1 MSGRSPLETVGVAMA
16 VGAMVGVGLLW
27 GVGMLVA
34 SILGSTLPGGGDGV
48 AAIVQSFPDVGAAWE
63 PAIPSG
69 PIWATALVVS
79 AVFAPL
85 VWRVVR
91 SGSLRDE
98 GSQWATT
105 ADLSRAGLLMVDAPL
120 PHAAAEEPQ

>member
-1 MSGRSPLETVGVAMA
+1 MTGSSPLETVGVAIA
-16 VGAMVGVGLLW
+16 VAAMIGVGLLW
-27 GVGMLVA
+27 GIGMLVA
-34 SILGSTLPGGGDGV
+34 SILGSTLPGGGQGV
-48 AAIVQSFPDVGAAWE
+48 AAIVQSFPDIGAAWV

-69 PIWATALVVS
+69 LIWATALVVW

-91 SGSLRDE
+91 PGSLRDE

-105 ADLSRAGLLMVDAPL
+105 ADLRRAGLLMVDAPL
-120 PHAAAEEPQ
+120 PHAAPEEPQ

>member
-1 MSGRSPLETVGVAMA
+1 MA
-16 VGAMVGVGLLW
+16 VAAMVGVGLVW

-34 SILGSTLPGGGDGV
+34 SILGSTLPGGAEGV
-48 AAIVQSFPDVGAAWE
+48 AAIVQSFPDIGAAWE

-69 PIWATALVVS
+69 LIWATILVVS

-85 VWRVVR
+85 VWRMIR
-91 SGSLRDE
+91 PGGLSDE
-98 GSQWATT
+98 GSQWATS
-105 ADLSRAGLLMVDAPL
+105 ADLRRAGLLMVDATL

>member
-1 MSGRSPLETVGVAMA
+1 MTGRSPLETVGVAVA

-27 GVGMLVA
+27 AVGLLLA
-34 SILGSTLPGGGDGV
+34 SILGSTLPGGAEGV
-48 AAIVQSFPDVGAAWE
+48 AAIVQSFPDIGAAWE
-63 PAIPSG
+63 PAVPSG
-69 PIWATALVVS
+69 LIWATALVVL

-91 SGSLRDE
+91 PRGLSDE

-105 ADLSRAGLLMVDAPL
+105 ADLRRAGLLMVDAPI
-120 PHAAAEEPQ
+120 PHAAAEEPH